1 LSGPVDDEPAGA
13 SADGPAGA
21 PDQDTA
27 LDAAPPLL
35 DADGQPVLT
44 LFGLGGRAVPALYLV
59 GWIGSVMGGALLIVS
74 LMGAGNAGARWMMLI
89 GLVVAGVGL
98 FAAVGSQSVERGRR
112 PSLPYRGPSPV
123 LTFLLAV
130 VLTLLALVI
139 VVAPLSALGVNPA
152 SPVGTLLSVTLTALV
167 YAAVVRLLVVGPGA
181 FTWGDLGLARLDTRA
196 LRDLAAGAAL
206 AIPVLVVTVG
216 LQVVLARLIVPVPA
230 ILPAADGAGG
240 LLLDLVAAVLIAP
253 VGDELFFR
261 GFVTTAWA
269 RTLGT
274 NPAIIRGAVFF
285 AFAHILTLL
294 ATEFGS
300 GAATALAQF
309 IALLPA
315 GLALGWVFLSRRSLY
330 AAIGLHAAVNL
341 GLVLLANLTPG

>member
-1 LSGPVDDEPAGA
+1 LSGPLDQEERAQ
-13 SADGPAGA
+13 GA
-21 PDQDTA
+21 PQ
-27 LDAAPPLL
+27 LL

-44 LFGLGGRAVPALYLV
+44 LFGLSGRAVPALYLV
-59 GWIGSVMGGALLIVS
+59 GWIGSVMGAALLVVS

-89 GLVVAGVGL
+89 GLVIAGIGL
-98 FAAVGSQSVERGRR
+98 FAAVGSQAVERGRR

-123 LTFLLAV
+123 LTFLVAV

-167 YAAVVRLLVVGPGA
+167 YLAVVRLLVVGPGA
-181 FTWGDLGLARLDTRA
+181 FSWADLGLGLPRSRAARDV
-196 LRDLAAGAAL
+196 AAGVAL
-206 AIPVLVVTVG
+206 GVPVLAVTLG
-216 LQVVLARLIVPVPA
+216 LQIVLAGLIAPVPA
-230 ILPAADGAGG
+230 ILPAAGGVGG

-253 VGDELFFR
+253 IGDELFFR

-269 RTLGT
+269 RTIGT
-274 NPAIIRGAVFF
+274 NPAIVRGAVFF
-285 AFAHILTLL
+285 ACAHILTLL
-294 ATEFGS
+294 STEFGS
-300 GAATALAQF
+300 GAAIALAQF

-330 AAIGLHAAVNL
+330 AAIGLHAVVNL
-341 GLVLLANLTPG
+341 GLVALANLPKG